1 VTFLTVL
8 THAVGVVVIIAATYI
23 VAVGIRDAI
32 LNGVD

>member
-1 VTFLTVL
+1 MILATVL

-32 LNGVD
+32 LNGLD

>member
-1 VTFLTVL
+1 MILATVL
-8 THAVGVVVIIAATYI
+8 THAVGVVVIIAAIYI